1 MGCHSVVTMRS
12 LCFLLLAVA
21 LACIFTVTGWKRF
34 IYWQI
39 IYHLAN
45 FSEAT
50 QFRGI
55 VPDNY
60 DGHLRVFRQRHRDFV
75 STFARK
81 LNGRSVSEKCPIF
94 ELRSRSEESSR
105 ANNRTKNCM
114 SKGKYTRAQQTKMA
128 IMRLMHI

>member
-21 LACIFTVTGWKRF
+21 LACIFTVT
-34 IYWQI
+34 
-39 IYHLAN
+39 
-45 FSEAT
+45 EAT